1 MNFFDFP
8 KKSVKNFAPVQNCT
22 FRVATVRENV
32 REIGNVR
39 EKKLNVRENFG
50 KVESQG
56 IFVKC
61 QGNLWIYM

>member
-1 MNFFDFP
+1 MCFITLYIKFNFLF
-8 KKSVKNFAPVQNCT
+8 SLT
-22 FRVATVRENV
+22 FYRVATVRENV

>member
-1 MNFFDFP
+1 MTVD
-8 KKSVKNFAPVQNCT
+8 
-22 FRVATVRENV
+22 RVATVRENV